1 MYSKEFR
8 ESLNAVEAAREANI
22 ALEPARMTAEE
33 KEKLLK
39 QYHPD
44 YKTSEFAVLK
54 VGANSGEE
62 VPHELCEMPSGT
74 QPNNRA
80 RLTLKK
86 SITTLMCL
94 LSEAAARELSAA
106 IEAHNAGANTMI
118 VTKLRI
124 GDANTMMA
132 EGGIQAADKP
142 NDSPRFIFLMHT
154 AEGILQQSANCSKSW
169 YVMLRV
175 RFSG

>member
-62 VPHELCEMPSGT
+62 VPHELCEMLQAHS
-74 QPNNRA
+74 R
-80 RLTLKK
+80 
-86 SITTLMCL
+86 ICL
-94 LSEAAARELSAA
+94 LYTS
-106 IEAHNAGANTMI
+106 
-118 VTKLRI
+118 
-124 GDANTMMA
+124 
-132 EGGIQAADKP
+132 P
-142 NDSPRFIFLMHT
+142 SPRD
-154 AEGILQQSANCSKSW
+154 
-169 YVMLRV
+169 
-175 RFSG
+175 